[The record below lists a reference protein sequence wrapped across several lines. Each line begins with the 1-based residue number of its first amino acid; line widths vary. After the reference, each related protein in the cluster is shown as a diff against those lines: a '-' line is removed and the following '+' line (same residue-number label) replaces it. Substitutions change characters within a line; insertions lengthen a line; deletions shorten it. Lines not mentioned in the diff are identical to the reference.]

1 MQRPGEKRGC
11 ARAAAG
17 EILRRDGAG
26 RVAWACFLAVRPA
39 RAGRTQTRAAGEG
52 AKAIYKE
59 AEKKRPGE
67 VRPGSFNQS

>member
-26 RVAWACFLAVRPA
+26 GVGCASSATLRPA
-39 RAGRTQTRAAGEG
+39 RAGRTRARAAGEG